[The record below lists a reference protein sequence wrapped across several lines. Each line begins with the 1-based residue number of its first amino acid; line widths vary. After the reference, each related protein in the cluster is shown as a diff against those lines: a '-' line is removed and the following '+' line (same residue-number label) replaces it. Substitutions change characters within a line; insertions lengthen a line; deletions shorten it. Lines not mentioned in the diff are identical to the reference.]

1 MCFEG
6 ISCNSC
12 DPAFVP
18 LITRILSIGGK
29 FEQLLMAL
37 RISGTAYRIRVAQTE
52 ESASTTRHR
61 SLRFASLICG
71 LISSGRSG
79 SRSFSSSI
87 RNAIC
92 FVNCFK
98 ESKLETRFLNDSGE
112 LIVEISN

>member
-1 MCFEG
+1 MR
-6 ISCNSC
+6 
-12 DPAFVP
+12 
-18 LITRILSIGGK
+18 LITRTLSIGGK
-29 FEQLLMAL
+29 FGQRLVAF
-37 RISGTAYRIRVAQTE
+37 RIPEISYLIRVAQAE
-52 ESASTTRHR
+52 ELASITKHR

-98 ESKLETRFLNDSGE
+98 ESELETRFLNDSGE